1 MKKKIGN
8 ITIILIALNCVFI
21 IFSVCLGKTSSQD
34 AFKII
39 FKSILFV
46 GFIYFV
52 CKSIMKS
59 QEELEEYKR
68 AYEEEEERKRKD
80 MEKAEKIRES
90 GAYVKR
96 YPVAEPIKPNG
107 NIRMTFIPEPI
118 SAKTSTDKLM
128 ETVENFS
135 AKKNNKP
142 EKEPKFKN
150 DDNKTKPVIV
160 SEGKSKAEQEGNTVL
175 NDEGKPIVKPNYKM
189 IASEWVRTNFDL
201 LNKICNDA
209 YAISGGSGSYTATI
223 PKDFLPEEKATWIII
238 GKTLVSDD
246 DISSFKIV
254 PEGLEVTVD

>member
-1 MKKKIGN
+1 MKKKISN
-8 ITIILIALNCVFI
+8 IAIGIIALNCVCLVFSIPSGILSALDVYYI
-21 IFSVCLGKTSSQD
+21 IFAIALFAGIFYLIFRSAAKTN
-34 AFKII
+34 
-39 FKSILFV
+39 
-46 GFIYFV
+46 
-52 CKSIMKS
+52 
-59 QEELEEYKR
+59 EELKEYEQDYKK
-68 AYEEEEERKRKD
+68 EEERKRQD

-128 ETVENFS
+128 ETVESFS

-160 SEGKSKAEQEGNTVL
+160 PEGKSKAEQEGNTVL